1 MSTTTGLYNSGPD
14 VLLIISNAAFFAPAI
29 KAHFLHRN
37 TRAVIYTFMV
47 FASSFYHACNSYLG
61 LCLFPPN
68 VQRKVDFFF
77 AQWLIPLTALYVIK
91 FSPEW
96 YFLERWLIFLFGLA
110 IFVVEVFYSEPF
122 ALQLIIAGISLLL
135 IVGYWICF
143 AIAKADAGEKP
154 RIPTYDWGYFA
165 MGIALTALACVLF
178 TVQNSWHLGYPYVHS
193 IWHITASQGQYFI
206 LCIRDGADAYANLDK
221 DIVFMDKFFGIGVG
235 DTNTKKDDNYLYIQ
249 Y

>member
-1 MSTTTGLYNSGPD
+1 M
-14 VLLIISNAAFFAPAI
+14 
-29 KAHFLHRN
+29 
-37 TRAVIYTFMV
+37 
-47 FASSFYHACNSYLG
+47 
-61 LCLFPPN
+61 
-68 VQRKVDFFF
+68 
-77 AQWLIPLTALYVIK
+77 
-91 FSPEW
+91 
-96 YFLERWLIFLFGLA
+96 ERWLIFLFGLA

-165 MGIALTALACVLF
+165 MGIAMTGLACVLF
-178 TVQNSWHLGYPYVHS
+178 TVQNSAHLLYPYVHS
-193 IWHITASQGQYFI
+193 TWHALSGVGGQYFI

-221 DIVFMDKFFGIGVG
+221 DIVFMDKFFGIGE
-235 DTNTKKDDNYLYIQ
+235 NTKKDDNYLYIQ